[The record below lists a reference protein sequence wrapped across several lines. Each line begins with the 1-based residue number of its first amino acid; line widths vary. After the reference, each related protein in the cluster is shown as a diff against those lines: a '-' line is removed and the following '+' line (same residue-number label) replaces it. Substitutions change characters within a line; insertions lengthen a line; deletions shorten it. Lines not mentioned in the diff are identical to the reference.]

1 MKLAEYIGMPFEQ
14 MDCYALVRD
23 IYKTQHNIEL
33 ANPNIRFD
41 ENYKIFMNFA
51 LEVSKNWIT
60 CKAQRGAVVAIKYDI
75 NHPNIVTHFGYCLD
89 DKRFIH
95 TLKETGAIVEEI
107 AKYKNMIEGF
117 YSYEPNRNAQ

>member
-1 MKLAEYIGMPFEQ
+1 MKLAEYIGMPFER

-33 ANPNIRFD
+33 ADPKIRFD

-51 LEVSKNWIT
+51 LEVSKNWVT
-60 CKAQRGAVVAIKYDI
+60 CKAQRGAVIALRYDI
-75 NHPNIVTHFGYCLD
+75 NHPNIVTHFGYCID

-107 AKYKNMIEGF
+107 AKYKTMTEGF
-117 YSYEPNRNAQ
+117 YSYEPNHNAQ

>member
-1 MKLAEYIGMPFEQ
+1 MRLADYIGTPFEQ

-23 IYKTQHNIEL
+23 IYKTQHNIDL
-33 ANPNIRFD
+33 VDPKIRFN
-41 ENYKIFMNFA
+41 ENYKIFMKFA
-51 LEVSKNWIT
+51 LEVSKNWVKT
-60 CKAQRGAVVAIKYDI
+60 EPKRGAVIALKYDI
-75 NHPNIVTHFGYCLD
+75 NHPNIVTHFGYCID

-117 YSYEPNRNAQ
+117 YSYEQNYNAQ